1 MHGDT
6 PTDLLVAAA
15 AHALAAGD
23 PLRALQTLS
32 MRDDAHAMALR
43 GIAMAQLGDL
53 PRARQA
59 MRKAMRGF
67 ASHDTLSR
75 ARCAVAQAEI
85 SLASRDLNWPGGPL
99 DDACITL
106 RAHHDDA
113 NAAYATCLQA
123 RRLLLIGQADAASQA
138 IAGLDTHALPPA
150 IRAAHALT
158 VAGIAIRRTQAT
170 AAHAALERARSAAA
184 LAGIASLVAE
194 IDDTGHALEQ
204 PVARLVAGTET
215 LLSLG
220 DVEKLFASDTL
231 VIDACRYAVHHAG
244 RTVSLASRP
253 ALFSLARALGQ
264 AWPDDV
270 PRTTL
275 ITLAFG
281 TRYMDE
287 THRVRLR
294 VEIARLRAALAPV
307 ADVHATTKG
316 FVLSARNAAKV
327 AVLAHLADEK
337 HAAILALLADGQLW
351 SSSALAIALSTSQ
364 RTIQRSLEAL
374 AAQHKAQPYGQG
386 RARRWLAAP
395 VPGFTTALLLPPPIH
410 GS

>member
-6 PTDLLVAAA
+6 PMDLLVAAA

-32 MRDDAHAMALR
+32 MRSDASALALR

-59 MRKAMRGF
+59 MRKAIRAF
-67 ASHDTLSR
+67 APDDAVSR
-75 ARCAVAQAEI
+75 ARCTVAQAEI
-85 SLASRDLNWPGGPL
+85 SLASRDLNWPGAPL
-99 DDACITL
+99 DDARMTL
-106 RAHHDDA
+106 SAHHDDA
-113 NAAYATCLQA
+113 NAAYAACLQA
-123 RRLLLIGQADAASQA
+123 RRLLLIGQPDEASQA
-138 IAGLDTHALPPA
+138 IADLDTHALPPA

-158 VAGIAIRRTQAT
+158 VAGIAIRRTQAA

-184 LAGIASLVAE
+184 LAGIPSLSAE
-194 IDDTGHALEQ
+194 IDDTACTLSQ
-204 PVARLVAGTET
+204 PVARLVSQPEE
-215 LLSLG
+215 LLSL
-220 DVEKLFASDTL
+220 DDMEALLASDAL
-231 VIDACRYAVHHAG
+231 VIDARCYAVRHGSHI
-244 RTVSLASRP
+244 VPLASRP
-253 ALFSLARALGQ
+253 ALFSLARALGL
-264 AWPDDV
+264 AWPADA
-270 PRTTL
+270 PRTSL
-275 ITLAFG
+275 IAEAFS

-316 FVLSARNAAKV
+316 FLLSPHKAAKV
-327 AVLAHLADEK
+327 VVVAHLVDEK
-337 HAAILALLADGQLW
+337 HASILALLADGQLW
-351 SSSALAIALSTSQ
+351 SSSALAVALNTSQ
-364 RTIQRSLEAL
+364 RTIQRSLETL
-374 AAQHKAQPYGQG
+374 AVQRKAQPYGHG

-395 VPGFTTALLLPPPIH
+395 VPGFTTALLLPPPIR